1 MAYTTIDGSGLFF
14 NTLTTTGTGN
24 AQAVTG
30 LGFQPDWIWGKRT
43 DGTGHHSLFDSVRGI
58 TKGLET
64 TSDNAEFTS
73 TDYYSAFGS
82 DGFTIA
88 AGGAGTGNG
97 NGETGVHWCWKAGTS
112 FSNDASSTGVGT
124 IDSTGSVNT
133 TSGFAILTTTG
144 TGSAGTIAH
153 GLGIAPHWIISKRRD
168 DSRHWKVGHNGNDA
182 SAPWTKYLEL
192 SNANA
197 VGDYTTWND
206 TAPSTT
212 VFSVDGS
219 SGTNGGSETYV
230 HYVFAPVK
238 GYSKFGRYVGNSNT
252 DGSFIYTGFRPAW
265 IMVKKIN
272 SANDEWN
279 MFDNKRDPHNVMA
292 QRLVANINAAN
303 AAGTYVDFLSN
314 GFKWRINNNL
324 ANGSGNTY
332 IYMAFAESPFVNSN
346 KVPNNAR

>member
-1 MAYTTIDGSGLFF
+1 M
-14 NTLTTTGTGN
+14 
-24 AQAVTG
+24 
-30 LGFQPDWIWGKRT
+30 
-43 DGTGHHSLFDSVRGI
+43 
-58 TKGLET
+58 
-64 TSDNAEFTS
+64 
-73 TDYYSAFGS
+73 
-82 DGFTIA
+82 
-88 AGGAGTGNG
+88 
-97 NGETGVHWCWKAGTS
+97 
-112 FSNDASSTGVGT
+112 
-124 IDSTGSVNT
+124 
-133 TSGFAILTTTG
+133 
-144 TGSAGTIAH
+144 
-153 GLGIAPHWIISKRRD
+153 
-168 DSRHWKVGHNGNDA
+168 
-182 SAPWTKYLEL
+182 
-192 SNANA
+192 
-197 VGDYTTWND
+197 
-206 TAPSTT
+206 
-212 VFSVDGS
+212 DGS

-346 KVPNNAR
+346 GIPNNAR